1 MTKPIG
7 PVCNLDCTYC
17 YYLEKETLFPRG
29 TNFRMTPEVL
39 EAYIRD
45 YLAHQSGNEVSMAW
59 QGGEP
64 TLLGVDYFRQIV
76 ELQKRHGGGRKVS
89 NAIQTNGTRLDAE
102 WCRFFRENNFLVGLS
117 IDGPRKLHDTYR
129 VDKGGKPTFDR
140 VLAGL
145 QLLKRHGVEFNTLT
159 VVSASNVKRPLEVYD
174 FLKENG
180 SGFIQFIPLV
190 ERASTDGALD
200 FAPPPEEGQPLGDVT
215 RWSVPAPAYGEFL
228 CAIFDRWVRED
239 VGRVFVQM
247 FDVALGIWSGQGAGL
262 CVFLENCGRALAM
275 EHNGD
280 VFSCDHYVYPKFQ
293 LGNILNK
300 SLGEM
305 VNSPAQEAFGKS
317 KSESLPAYCRQ
328 CEVRFA
334 CNGECPKHRFLKTPD
349 GEDGLNY
356 LCPGYKRFFTHIDEP
371 MRIMTR
377 LLREGRAPA
386 EIMAL
391 GRNASAGNQRKIS
404 ATL

>member
-1 MTKPIG
+1 M
-7 PVCNLDCTYC
+7 
-17 YYLEKETLFPRG
+17 
-29 TNFRMTPEVL
+29 
-39 EAYIRD
+39 
-45 YLAHQSGNEVSMAW
+45 
-59 QGGEP
+59 
-64 TLLGVDYFRQIV
+64 
-76 ELQKRHGGGRKVS
+76 
-89 NAIQTNGTRLDAE
+89 
-102 WCRFFRENNFLVGLS
+102 
-117 IDGPRKLHDTYR
+117 
-129 VDKGGKPTFDR
+129 
-140 VLAGL
+140 AGL

-190 ERASTDGALD
+190 ERAATDGALD
-200 FAPPPEEGQPLGDVT
+200 FAPPPEEGQPLRDVT

-228 CAIFDRWVRED
+228 CAIFDHWVRED
-239 VGRVFVQM
+239 VGNVFVQM
-247 FDVALGIWSGQGAGL
+247 FDVALGIWSGQGASL

-356 LCPGYKRFFTHIDEP
+356 LCPAYKRFFTHIDEP
-371 MRIMTR
+371 MQIMTR

-391 GRNASAGNQRKIS
+391 GRNASARNQRKIS
-404 ATL
+404 TTWGAIPPSGHSTQPERTK

>member
-1 MTKPIG
+1 
-7 PVCNLDCTYC
+7 
-17 YYLEKETLFPRG
+17 
-29 TNFRMTPEVL
+29 
-39 EAYIRD
+39 
-45 YLAHQSGNEVSMAW
+45 
-59 QGGEP
+59 
-64 TLLGVDYFRQIV
+64 
-76 ELQKRHGGGRKVS
+76 
-89 NAIQTNGTRLDAE
+89 
-102 WCRFFRENNFLVGLS
+102 
-117 IDGPRKLHDTYR
+117 
-129 VDKGGKPTFDR
+129 
-140 VLAGL
+140 
-145 QLLKRHGVEFNTLT
+145 
-159 VVSASNVKRPLEVYD
+159 
-174 FLKENG
+174 
-180 SGFIQFIPLV
+180 LV
-190 ERASTDGALD
+190 ERASTDGALG
-200 FAPPPEEGQPLGDVT
+200 FAPPPEEGQTLREVT

-228 CAIFDRWVRED
+228 CAIFDHWVRED

-247 FDVALGIWSGQGAGL
+247 FDVALGIWSGQGASL

-317 KSESLPAYCRQ
+317 KSASLPAYCRQ

-356 LCPGYKRFFTHIDEP
+356 LCPAYKRFFTHIDEP
-371 MRIMTR
+371 MQIMTQF
-377 LLREGRAPA
+377 LREGRAPA

-391 GRNASAGNQRKIS
+391 GRNASARNQRKIS
-404 ATL
+404 TTWGAIPPSGHSTRPEKTK